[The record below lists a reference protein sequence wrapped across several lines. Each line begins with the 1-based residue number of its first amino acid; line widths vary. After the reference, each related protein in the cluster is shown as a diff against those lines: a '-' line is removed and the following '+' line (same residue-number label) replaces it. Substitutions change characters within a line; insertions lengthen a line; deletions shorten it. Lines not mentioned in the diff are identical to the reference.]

1 MESTK
6 VNSSPMEKEG
16 SYKVK
21 LSESEKSVKAE
32 VVVEG
37 TDLETT
43 MKESQELFDKARE
56 YAKLK
61 TLQKNI

>member
-1 MESTK
+1 MK
-6 VNSSPMEKEG
+6 EKEG

-37 TDLETT
+37 IDLETT